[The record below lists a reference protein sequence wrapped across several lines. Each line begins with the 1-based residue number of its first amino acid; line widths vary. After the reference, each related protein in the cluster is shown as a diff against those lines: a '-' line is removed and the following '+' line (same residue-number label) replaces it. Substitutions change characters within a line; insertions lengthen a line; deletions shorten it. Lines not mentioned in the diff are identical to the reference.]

1 MGYARHR
8 EDTTVTAFSPQP
20 HLPLVISAVDMANVE
35 TKIQQEI
42 RLGLGT
48 RDDVRLFR
56 NQVGQLPDPR
66 TGRPVQF
73 GLARGSADLV
83 GWKTIEVTPDMV
95 GQRLAIFTSIE
106 VKTPTG
112 RATPA
117 QKTWMDVVEKAGGIA
132 GIARSADDAMKIVG
146 DSLD

>member
-1 MGYARHR
+1 
-8 EDTTVTAFSPQP
+8 
-20 HLPLVISAVDMANVE
+20 MANVE

-48 RDDVRLFR
+48 RSDLRLFR

-73 GLARGSADLV
+73 GLAKGSADLI

-95 GQRLAIFTSIE
+95 GQRLAVFASIE

-112 RATPA
+112 RPTQYQQAWLDCV
-117 QKTWMDVVEKAGGIA
+117 QNAGGIA
-132 GIARSADDAMKIVG
+132 GVARCVDDALRIV
-146 DSLD
+146 D

>member
-1 MGYARHR
+1 
-8 EDTTVTAFSPQP
+8 
-20 HLPLVISAVDMANVE
+20 MANVE

-48 RDDVRLFR
+48 REDVRLFR

-73 GLARGSADLV
+73 GLAKGSADLV

-95 GQRLAIFTSIE
+95 GQKLAVFTSLEI
-106 VKTPTG
+106 KAPKG
-112 RATPA
+112 RATPYQQA
-117 QKTWMDVVEKAGGIA
+117 WLQCVEKAGGIA
-132 GIARSADDAMKIVG
+132 GIARSVEDAVEIL
-146 DSLD
+146 DSD

>member
-1 MGYARHR
+1 
-8 EDTTVTAFSPQP
+8 
-20 HLPLVISAVDMANVE
+20 MANVE

-73 GLARGSADLV
+73 GLAKGSADLV

-95 GQRLAIFTSIE
+95 GQRLAVFASIE

-112 RATPA
+112 KPTAY
-117 QKTWMDVVEKAGGIA
+117 QKAW
-132 GIARSADDAMKIVG
+132 
-146 DSLD
+146 LDCVQ